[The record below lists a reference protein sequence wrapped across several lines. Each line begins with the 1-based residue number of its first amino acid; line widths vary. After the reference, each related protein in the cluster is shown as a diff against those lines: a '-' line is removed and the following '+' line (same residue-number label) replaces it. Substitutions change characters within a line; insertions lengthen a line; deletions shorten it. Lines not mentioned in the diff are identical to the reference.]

1 MSLGLIVA
9 NLQHPSGRAKFHLW
23 RPAPYFI
30 CKSCPALLTLGIK
43 TAIIIALGGA
53 LGSLS
58 RYGAQ
63 SYVLKLYP
71 FTFPLGT
78 FLVNVSGCLL
88 IGLFYAL
95 SEKGNLISPEWRL
108 FLTTGFCGGY
118 TTFSTFA
125 YENANLMRSSD
136 FLYVGLY
143 TIGSVVLG
151 IAAVFLGIFII
162 RAI

>member
-1 MSLGLIVA
+1 M
-9 NLQHPSGRAKFHLW
+9 
-23 RPAPYFI
+23 
-30 CKSCPALLTLGIK
+30 K

-63 SYVLKLYP
+63 TYIGRLYP

-95 SEKGNLISPEWRL
+95 SEKGNLLSPDWRL

-125 YENANLMRSSD
+125 YENQTLIRGSDKNVPGSLYHRQRRPRHCGRILGYFSYQINLKRQ
-136 FLYVGLY
+136 LYGTQRRL
-143 TIGSVVLG
+143 
-151 IAAVFLGIFII
+151 
-162 RAI
+162 